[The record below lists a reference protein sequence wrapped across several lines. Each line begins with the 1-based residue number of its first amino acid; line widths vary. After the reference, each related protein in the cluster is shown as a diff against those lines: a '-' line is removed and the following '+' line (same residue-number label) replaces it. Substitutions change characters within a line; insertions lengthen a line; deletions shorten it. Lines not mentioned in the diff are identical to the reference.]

1 MAEKDNM
8 SLPFSYEVAKI
19 FSMAIEDAT
28 DNKDEFVTPEHLLF
42 QLLLTEKL
50 SKFLSILMLMSQK

>member
-42 QLLLTEKL
+42 QLLFNRKA
-50 SKFLSILMLMSQK
+50 I